1 MGTANAWDQRMTTH
15 DELAAFNERF
25 SAALATQCV
34 DAVVDLYTDDARL
47 SCCWDADDPRP

>member
-1 MGTANAWDQRMTTH
+1 MTTH